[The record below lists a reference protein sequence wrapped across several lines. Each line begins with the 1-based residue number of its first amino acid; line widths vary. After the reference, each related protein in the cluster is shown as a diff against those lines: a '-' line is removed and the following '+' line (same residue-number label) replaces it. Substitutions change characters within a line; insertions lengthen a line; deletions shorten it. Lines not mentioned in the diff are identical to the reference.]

1 MGGSHKCARAAR
13 SSAQGGA
20 YAENFVSEA
29 EETAHGQSIAA
40 HRAPMIRLECHHFDG
55 IEVLN
60 TAADAFRRVE

>member
-1 MGGSHKCARAAR
+1 MGGPHKYARAAR

-29 EETAHGQSIAA
+29 EGDALGRSIAA
-40 HRAPMIRLECHHFDG
+40 QHAPMIRLECHHFDG

-60 TAADAFRRVE
+60 TATNAFVV